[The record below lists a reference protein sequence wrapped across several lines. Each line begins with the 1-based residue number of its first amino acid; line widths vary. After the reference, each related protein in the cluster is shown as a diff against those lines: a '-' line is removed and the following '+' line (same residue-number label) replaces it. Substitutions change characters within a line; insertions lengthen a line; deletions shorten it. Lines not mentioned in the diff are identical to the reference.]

1 MVFFFLNARGPLG
14 GGLVF
19 YAGRCIACAC
29 GSWLLLVS
37 VCARWLGGPL
47 LLAPLPSTAVGGDTG
62 DGCRCTAR
70 PMTISPESSVPDDGC
85 TASHR
90 VYGAV
95 AIKKWKEKKSASIAQ
110 HDREKGRGRFLFLL
124 FCQRPGRS
132 PKNKE
137 SQGVGQRQERDT
149 KPDKARAH
157 LVVPLPK
164 KTKIEMKKASGHAKK
179 EKRAPTF
186 FLKGPTLP

>member
-29 GSWLLLVS
+29 GSWLLVS

-62 DGCRCTAR
+62 DGCGCTAR
-70 PMTISPESSVPDDGC
+70 PMAIYPESIVPDDGC
-85 TASHR
+85 AAPRR

-95 AIKKWKEKKSASIAQ
+95 AMKKSTKEKK
-110 HDREKGRGRFLFLL
+110 GRFSWPSMTKKRGGDDFFF
-124 FCQRPGRS
+124 FCSVRG
-132 PKNKE
+132 
-137 SQGVGQRQERDT
+137 QGDRQ
-149 KPDKARAH
+149 
-157 LVVPLPK
+157 
-164 KTKIEMKKASGHAKK
+164 KTKNRRGSAKGK
-179 EKRAPTF
+179 SATQSQTKRAPTSWS
-186 FLKGPTLP
+186 LCQKRQK